1 MNKSLLL
8 NEFIQLI
15 NIKIEHFIGNTFN
28 IILLQLELNPKKRH
42 LILTQLQQLLQLIL
56 NIRRM
61 KLIRD
66 ENLVVEGVH
75 DILLEVLF

>member
-1 MNKSLLL
+1 MSKSLLF
-8 NEFIQLI
+8 NELIQLI
-15 NIKIEHFIGNTFN
+15 NIKIEHFIGNTLD
-28 IILLQLELNPKKRH
+28 IILLQLKLNPKKRY

-66 ENLVVEGVH
+66 ENLVVKGIH